1 MMRLVV
7 QRRSS
12 WRFGDGPRIWETV
25 FTGVLSLLLVHA
37 GFRRNRRPL
46 REVRAEI
53 VTEGESFAPDLR
65 ESESHIVSRPAA
77 VEPESHLPHLT
88 DVAKYESRLD
98 EPAELVPLDEPA
110 ELVPLDESAELV
122 DAEPEIRSA
131 EPSVSPTVDAPVDH
145 RPDESAPPAPFAPT
159 ISIDEWTCEIA
170 LWHGDGNAIFY
181 ARTYRHGEELT
192 IAESQPFVFRG
203 QDEPEQTKEILRAHH
218 RLGKQLVR
226 AGWEPSGSGGAWYN
240 HRFRRDFTVAGL
252 IASLTTPATSA
263 QRGSNTA

>member
-7 QRRSS
+7 QRSSS
-12 WRFGDGPRIWETV
+12 WRFGDGPLIWDTV

-77 VEPESHLPHLT
+77 VEAESHLPHLA
-88 DVAKYESRLD
+88 DVAKYESPLD
-98 EPAELVPLDEPA
+98 EPAELVPLDEP
-110 ELVPLDESAELV
+110 AELV

-145 RPDESAPPAPFAPT
+145 RPDEPAPPALFAPS

-170 LWHGDGNAIFY
+170 LWHGDSNAIFY
-181 ARTYRHGEELT
+181 ARTYWQGEELT
-192 IAESQPFVFRG
+192 IAESQPFGFRG
-203 QDEPEQTKEILRAHH
+203 QDDPEETKEIRRAHH

-226 AGWEPSGSGGAWYN
+226 AGWEPSGSGGPWYN

-263 QRGSNTA
+263 RRDSNTA